1 MESTN
6 KIAILGANGKAGK
19 ILVNEAL
26 EKGYQV
32 KILTRNSTNTEK
44 INENIE
50 TIIGDARNFSTIQ
63 DLLQGCSAVINAV
76 GQPKNESYIFSTV
89 TKHILEAMKE
99 SKIKRYILIS
109 GGSLNVTGDQK
120 GIVNKIGATLFK
132 LFLPKM
138 MQDKYKELQ
147 IIQNS
152 EVDWTIVRLPF
163 VIEGNGIGSIKESLV
178 DMPGIKIQ
186 NGDIAPF
193 VIKQINSDKYVG
205 KCPFIS
211 N

>member
-32 KILTRNSTNTEK
+32 KILTRNSTNTEE
-44 INENIE
+44 INKNIE

-99 SKIKRYILIS
+99 FKIKRYIVIS

-120 GIVNKIGATLFK
+120 RIVNKIGATLFK

-193 VIKQINSDKYVG
+193 IVKQINSDRYVG

>member
-1 MESTN
+1 MGNTN
-6 KIAILGANGKAGK
+6 KIAILGANGKVGK
-19 ILVNEAL
+19 FLVNEAL
-26 EKGYQV
+26 EKGYEV
-32 KILTRNSTNTEK
+32 KVLTRNSYNMTTT
-44 INENIE
+44 NENIE

-120 GIVNKIGATLFK
+120 RIVNKIGATLFK
-132 LFLPKM
+132 LVLPKM

-163 VIEGNGIGSIKESLV
+163 VIEGNGIGNINESLV
-178 DMPGIKIQ
+178 DMPGIKIH
-186 NGDIAPF
+186 NSDIAPF
-193 VIKQINSDKYVG
+193 VIKQINSDKYVR

>member
-44 INENIE
+44 INKNIE

-120 GIVNKIGATLFK
+120 GIINKIGATLFK

-193 VIKQINSDKYVG
+193 VIK
-205 KCPFIS
+205 
-211 N
+211 

>member
-6 KIAILGANGKAGK
+6 KIVILGTNGKAGK
-19 ILVNEAL
+19 FLVKKAL

-32 KILTRNSTNTEK
+32 KILTRNSNNMTIT
-44 INENIE
+44 NENLE
-50 TIIGDARNFSTIQ
+50 TIIGDARDFSSIRE
-63 DLLQGCSAVINAV
+63 LLKGCRVVINAV
-76 GQPKNESYIFSTV
+76 GQPKNEPYIFSTV
-89 TKHILEAMKE
+89 TKHVIQAMKE
-99 SKIKRYILIS
+99 FEIKRYIVIS
-109 GGSLNVTGDQK
+109 GCSLNVTGDQK

-132 LFLPKM
+132 VFLSKM

-147 IIQNS
+147 IIQSS

-163 VIEGNGIGSIKESLV
+163 VIEGNGIGNIKESLV

-193 VIKQINSDKYVG
+193 VIKQINSERYVG

>member
-44 INENIE
+44 INKNIE

-120 GIVNKIGATLFK
+120 GIINKIGATLFK

-193 VIKQINSDKYVG
+193 VI
-205 KCPFIS
+205 
-211 N
+211 

>member
-6 KIAILGANGKAGK
+6 KIAILGANGKVGK

-163 VIEGNGIGSIKESLV
+163 VIEGNGIGSIKESFV

-193 VIKQINSDKYVG
+193 VIKQINSDRYVG

>member
-19 ILVNEAL
+19 YLVKEAL
-26 EKGYQV
+26 KKGYEV
-32 KILTRNSTNTEK
+32 KVLTRDSNNMTIT
-44 INENIE
+44 NENIE
-50 TIIGDARNFSTIQ
+50 TIIGDARDFSSIRE
-63 DLLQGCSAVINAV
+63 LLKGCQVVVNAV

-89 TKHILEAMKE
+89 TKHVLEAMKE
-99 SKIKRYILIS
+99 FKIKRYIVIS
-109 GGSLNVTGDQK
+109 GGSLNVTGEQK
-120 GIVNKIGATLFK
+120 GMVNKIGATLFK

-147 IIQNS
+147 TIQGS
-152 EVDWTIVRLPF
+152 DVDWTIVRLPF
-163 VIEGNGIGSIKESLV
+163 VMEGKGIGKIKESLV
-178 DMPGIKIQ
+178 DMPGMKIQ
-186 NGDIAPF
+186 NSDIAPF
-193 VIKQINSDKYVG
+193 VITEINSKRYVG

>member
-6 KIAILGANGKAGK
+6 KIAILGANGKSGK

-193 VIKQINSDKYVG
+193 VIKQINSDRYVG

>member
-19 ILVNEAL
+19 YLVNEAL
-26 EKGYQV
+26 KKGYEV
-32 KILTRNSTNTEK
+32 KILTRNSNNMTITNES
-44 INENIE
+44 IE
-50 TIIGDARNFSTIQ
+50 PIIGDARDFSSIRE
-63 DLLQGCSAVINAV
+63 LLKGCQVVVNAV
-76 GQPKNESYIFSTV
+76 GQPKNESYIFSAV
-89 TKHILEAMKE
+89 TKHVLEAMKE
-99 SKIKRYILIS
+99 FEIKRYILIS

-120 GIVNKIGATLFK
+120 GMVNKIGATLFK

-147 IIQNS
+147 TIQGS
-152 EVDWTIVRLPF
+152 DVDWTIVRLPF
-163 VIEGNGIGSIKESLV
+163 VMEGKGIGKIKESLV
-178 DMPGIKIQ
+178 DMPGMKIQ
-186 NGDIAPF
+186 NSDIAPF
-193 VIKQINSDKYVG
+193 VIKEINSERYVG

>member
-19 ILVNEAL
+19 FLVNEAL

-32 KILTRNSTNTEK
+32 KILTRNSNNIK
-44 INENIE
+44 ITNENLE
-50 TIIGDARNFSTIQ
+50 IINGDARDFSSIRK
-63 DLLQGCSAVINAV
+63 LLKGCRAVINAV

-99 SKIKRYILIS
+99 FEVKRYILIS
-109 GGSLNVTGDQK
+109 GCSLNVTGDQK
-120 GIVNKIGATLFK
+120 RIVNKIGATLFK
-132 LFLPKM
+132 VVLSKM

-147 IIQNS
+147 TIQDS
-152 EVDWTIVRLPF
+152 DVDWTIVRLPF
-163 VIEGNGIGSIKESLV
+163 VMEGKGIGKIKESLV
-178 DMPGIKIQ
+178 DMPGMKIR
-186 NGDIAPF
+186 NSDIAPF
-193 VIKQINSDKYVG
+193 VIKEINSERYIG

>member
-6 KIAILGANGKAGK
+6 KIAILGANGKVGK

-44 INENIE
+44 INKNIE

-120 GIVNKIGATLFK
+120 RIVNKIGATLFK

-163 VIEGNGIGSIKESLV
+163 VIEGNGIGNIKESLV

-193 VIKQINSDKYVG
+193 IIKKINSDRYVR

>member
-44 INENIE
+44 INKNIE

-120 GIVNKIGATLFK
+120 RIVNKIGATLFK

-163 VIEGNGIGSIKESLV
+163 VIEGNGIGNIKESLV

-193 VIKQINSDKYVG
+193 IIKKINSDRYVR

>member
-19 ILVNEAL
+19 FLVKEAL
-26 EKGYQV
+26 DKGYQV
-32 KILTRNSTNTEK
+32 KILTRTSNNIK
-44 INENIE
+44 ITNENLE
-50 TIIGDARNFSTIQ
+50 IISGDARDFASIRK
-63 DLLQGCSAVINAV
+63 LLKGCRAVINAV

-89 TKHILEAMKE
+89 TKHILEVMKE
-99 SKIKRYILIS
+99 FEIKRYILIS
-109 GGSLNVTGDQK
+109 GGSLDVTGDQK
-120 GIVNKIGATLFK
+120 GIINKIGATLFK
-132 LFLPKM
+132 AFLSKM

-147 IIQNS
+147 TIQGS
-152 EVDWTIVRLPF
+152 DVDWTIVRLPF
-163 VIEGNGIGSIKESLV
+163 VMEGKSIGNIKESLV

-186 NGDIAPF
+186 NSDIAPF
-193 VIKQINSDKYVG
+193 VIKQINSERYVR

>member
-6 KIAILGANGKAGK
+6 KIAILGANGKVGK
-19 ILVNEAL
+19 FLVTEAL

-32 KILTRNSTNTEK
+32 KVLTRNSENMTIT
-44 INENIE
+44 NENIE
-50 TIIGDARNFSTIQ
+50 VIIGDARDFSSIHK
-63 DLLQGCSAVINAV
+63 LLKGCRAVINAV

-99 SKIKRYILIS
+99 FGIKRYIVIS

-132 LFLPKM
+132 VFLSKM

-147 IIQNS
+147 TIQGSN
-152 EVDWTIVRLPF
+152 VDWTIVRLPF
-163 VIEGNGIGSIKESLV
+163 VMEGKSIGKIKESLV
-178 DMPGIKIQ
+178 DMPGMKIR
-186 NGDIAPF
+186 NSDIAPF
-193 VIKQINSDKYVG
+193 VIKEINSERYVG

>member
-1 MESTN
+1 MENTN

-32 KILTRNSTNTEK
+32 KILMRNSTNTEK
-44 INENIE
+44 INKNIE

-120 GIVNKIGATLFK
+120 GIINKIGATLFK

-193 VIKQINSDKYVG
+193 VIKQINSDRYVG

>member
-6 KIAILGANGKAGK
+6 KIAILGANGKSGK
-19 ILVNEAL
+19 FLVNEAL

-32 KILTRNSTNTEK
+32 QILTRNSNNMTIT
-44 INENIE
+44 NENLE
-50 TIIGDARNFSTIQ
+50 TIIGDARDFSSIRE
-63 DLLQGCSAVINAV
+63 LLKGCRAVINAV

-89 TKHILEAMKE
+89 TKHILEVMKE
-99 SKIKRYILIS
+99 FETKRYILIS
-109 GGSLNVTGDQK
+109 GGSLDVTGDQK
-120 GIVNKIGATLFK
+120 GIVNKIGAILFK
-132 LFLPKM
+132 AFLSKM

-147 IIQNS
+147 TIQGS
-152 EVDWTIVRLPF
+152 DVDWTIVRLPF
-163 VIEGNGIGSIKESLV
+163 VMEGKSIGNIKESLV

-186 NGDIAPF
+186 NSDIAPF
-193 VIKQINSDKYVG
+193 VIKQINSEGYVG

>member
-19 ILVNEAL
+19 FLVNEAL

-44 INENIE
+44 INKNIE

-89 TKHILEAMKE
+89 AKHILEAMKE

-120 GIVNKIGATLFK
+120 K
-132 LFLPKM
+132 L
-138 MQDKYKELQ
+138 
-147 IIQNS
+147 
-152 EVDWTIVRLPF
+152 
-163 VIEGNGIGSIKESLV
+163 
-178 DMPGIKIQ
+178 
-186 NGDIAPF
+186 
-193 VIKQINSDKYVG
+193 
-205 KCPFIS
+205 
-211 N
+211 

>member
-32 KILTRNSTNTEK
+32 KILTRNSTNTER
-44 INENIE
+44 INKNIE

-120 GIVNKIGATLFK
+120 RMVNKIGATLFK

-163 VIEGNGIGSIKESLV
+163 VIEGNGIGNIKESLV

-193 VIKQINSDKYVG
+193 VIKQINSDRYVG

>member
-99 SKIKRYILIS
+99 SKIKRYIVIS

-193 VIKQINSDKYVG
+193 VIKQINSDRYVG
-205 KCPFIS
+205 K
-211 N
+211 

>member
-6 KIAILGANGKAGK
+6 KIAILGANGKVGK

-193 VIKQINSDKYVG
+193 VIKQINSDRYVG

>member
-19 ILVNEAL
+19 YLVNEAL
-26 EKGYQV
+26 KKGYEV
-32 KILTRNSTNTEK
+32 KILTRNSNNMRVT
-44 INENIE
+44 NENLE
-50 TIIGDARNFSTIQ
+50 VIIGDARNFSSIRK
-63 DLLQGCSAVINAV
+63 LLKGCRVVINAV
-76 GQPKNESYIFSTV
+76 GQPKNESYLFSIV

-99 SKIKRYILIS
+99 FEIKRYILIS

-120 GIVNKIGATLFK
+120 GMVNKIGATLFK

-138 MQDKYKELQ
+138 MQDKYEELQ
-147 IIQNS
+147 IIQSS

-163 VIEGNGIGSIKESLV
+163 VMEGKGIGKIKESLV

-186 NGDIAPF
+186 NSDIAPF
-193 VIKQINSDKYVG
+193 VIKQINSGRYVG

>member
-44 INENIE
+44 INKNIE

-120 GIVNKIGATLFK
+120 GIINKIGATLFK

-138 MQDKYKELQ
+138 MQDKYKEL
-147 IIQNS
+147 
-152 EVDWTIVRLPF
+152 
-163 VIEGNGIGSIKESLV
+163 
-178 DMPGIKIQ
+178 
-186 NGDIAPF
+186 
-193 VIKQINSDKYVG
+193 
-205 KCPFIS
+205 
-211 N
+211 

>member
-19 ILVNEAL
+19 FLVNEAL

-32 KILTRNSTNTEK
+32 KILTRNPNNMTIT
-44 INENIE
+44 NENLEI
-50 TIIGDARNFSTIQ
+50 IIGDACDFSSICK
-63 DLLQGCSAVINAV
+63 LVKGCRAVINAV

-99 SKIKRYILIS
+99 FEVKRYILIS
-109 GGSLNVTGDQK
+109 GGSVNVAGDQK
-120 GIVNKIGATLFK
+120 GIVNKIGAHLFK
-132 LFLPKM
+132 VFLPKM

-147 IIQNS
+147 IIQS
-152 EVDWTIVRLPF
+152 SDVDWTIVRLPF
-163 VIEGNGIGSIKESLV
+163 VLEGDGIGDIKESLV

-186 NGDIAPF
+186 NSDIAPF
-193 VIKQINSDKYVG
+193 VIKQISSERYVG

>member
-1 MESTN
+1 METIN

-19 ILVNEAL
+19 SLVNEAL
-26 EKGYQV
+26 EKGFQV
-32 KILTRNSTNTEK
+32 KILTRNSTNMPIT
-44 INENIE
+44 NENIE
-50 TIIGDARNFSTIQ
+50 TITGDARDFSSIQ
-63 DLLQGCSAVINAV
+63 ELLQGCGAVINAV

-89 TKHILEAMKE
+89 TKHILKVMQEY
-99 SKIKRYILIS
+99 KIKRYILIS
-109 GGSLNVTGDQK
+109 GGSLNVVGDQK
-120 GIVNKIGATLFK
+120 GIINKMGAKLFK

-147 IIQNS
+147 ILQS
-152 EVDWTIVRLPF
+152 SDVDWTVVRLPF
-163 VIEGNGIGSIKESLV
+163 VVEGNGIGTIKESLV

-193 VIKQINSDKYVG
+193 VIKQINSEVYVG

>member
-19 ILVNEAL
+19 FLVKEAL
-26 EKGYQV
+26 DKGYQV
-32 KILTRNSTNTEK
+32 KILTRNSNNIK
-44 INENIE
+44 ITNENIE
-50 TIIGDARNFSTIQ
+50 IISGDARDFASIRK
-63 DLLQGCSAVINAV
+63 LLKGCGAVINAV

-99 SKIKRYILIS
+99 FEIKRYIVIS

-132 LFLPKM
+132 VFLSKM

-147 IIQNS
+147 IIQS
-152 EVDWTIVRLPF
+152 SKVDWTIVRLPF
-163 VIEGNGIGSIKESLV
+163 VMEGNGIGRINKSLV

-186 NGDIAPF
+186 NSDIAPF
-193 VIKQINSDKYVG
+193 VIKQINSDRYVG

>member
-1 MESTN
+1 METIN

-19 ILVNEAL
+19 SLVNEAL
-26 EKGYQV
+26 EKGFQV
-32 KILTRNSTNTEK
+32 KILKRNSTNMPIT
-44 INENIE
+44 NENIE
-50 TIIGDARNFSTIQ
+50 TITGDARDFSSIQ
-63 DLLQGCSAVINAV
+63 ELLQGCGAVINAV

-89 TKHILEAMKE
+89 TKHILKVMQEY
-99 SKIKRYILIS
+99 KIKRYILIS
-109 GGSLNVTGDQK
+109 GGSLNVVGDQK
-120 GIVNKIGATLFK
+120 GIINKMGAKLFK

-147 IIQNS
+147 ILQS
-152 EVDWTIVRLPF
+152 SDVDWTVVRLPF
-163 VIEGNGIGSIKESLV
+163 VVEGNGIGTIKESLV

-193 VIKQINSDKYVG
+193 VIKQINSEVYVG

>member
-19 ILVNEAL
+19 YLVKEAL
-26 EKGYQV
+26 KKGYEV
-32 KILTRNSTNTEK
+32 KVLTRDSNNMTIT
-44 INENIE
+44 NENIE
-50 TIIGDARNFSTIQ
+50 TIIGDARDFSSIRE
-63 DLLQGCSAVINAV
+63 LLKGCQVVVNAV

-89 TKHILEAMKE
+89 TKHVLEAMKE
-99 SKIKRYILIS
+99 FKIKRYIVIS

-120 GIVNKIGATLFK
+120 GMVNKIGATLFK

-147 IIQNS
+147 TIQGS
-152 EVDWTIVRLPF
+152 DVDWTIVRLPF
-163 VIEGNGIGSIKESLV
+163 VMEGKGIGKIKESLV
-178 DMPGIKIQ
+178 DMPGMKIQ
-186 NGDIAPF
+186 NSDIAPF
-193 VIKQINSDKYVG
+193 VITEINSKRYVG

>member
-1 MESTN
+1 METTH
-6 KIAILGANGKAGK
+6 KIAILGANGKVGK
-19 ILVNEAL
+19 FLINEAL
-26 EKGYQV
+26 EQGFQV
-32 KILTRNSTNTEK
+32 KILTRNSKNMP
-44 INENIE
+44 INNENIE
-50 TIIGDARNFSTIQ
+50 VIIGDARDFSSIQ
-63 DLLQGCSAVINAV
+63 ELLQGCRAVINAV

-89 TKHILEAMKE
+89 TKHILKVMKE
-99 SKIKRYILIS
+99 YEIKRYILIS
-109 GGSLNVTGDQK
+109 GGSINVVGDQK
-120 GIVNKIGATLFK
+120 GIVNKMGANLFK

-147 IIQNS
+147 ILQS
-152 EVDWTIVRLPF
+152 SDVDWTVVRLPF
-163 VIEGNGIGSIKESLV
+163 VIEGNGIGNIKESLV

-193 VIKQINSDKYVG
+193 VIKQINSKLYVG

>member
-19 ILVNEAL
+19 FLVKEAL
-26 EKGYQV
+26 DKGYQV
-32 KILTRNSTNTEK
+32 KILTRNSNNIK
-44 INENIE
+44 ITNENIE
-50 TIIGDARNFSTIQ
+50 IINGDARDFASIRK
-63 DLLQGCSAVINAV
+63 LLKECGAVINAV

-99 SKIKRYILIS
+99 FEIKRYIVIS

-132 LFLPKM
+132 VFLSKM

-147 IIQNS
+147 IIQS
-152 EVDWTIVRLPF
+152 SKVDWTIVRLPF
-163 VIEGNGIGSIKESLV
+163 VIEGNGIGRINESLV

-186 NGDIAPF
+186 NSDIAPF
-193 VIKQINSDKYVG
+193 VIKQINSDRYVG

>member
-163 VIEGNGIGSIKESLV
+163 VIEGNGIGNIKESLV

-193 VIKQINSDKYVG
+193 VIKQINSDRYVG